1 MLKKIQRIIIFT
13 VLLLTIMII
22 VSFICLMVIQKNSY
36 IEAIYNIPEI
46 EKQKPIIMQNLQNI
60 EMGYYTVAI
69 IFIIIATLVS
79 SILSKCVLAPT
90 LELIKSA
97 QSVIAGE
104 MSEIKKLNQY
114 NKKDEINDLLAMFVG
129 MDSSLKEKLTETTK
143 QKKEIETILIHL
155 KDGVISFDIHGNISH
170 INNAAK
176 IFLNID
182 ESTNFF
188 DVCKLLE
195 VDFTM
200 EKIIYLE
207 KLASQ
212 NKVINIK
219 NRTFKVFF
227 APLQTAE
234 DKADG
239 IIIVMQE
246 ITEHFELDKMRKRFV
261 ADVSHELKTPITS
274 MRGYAET
281 ILQDVDDVNREIE
294 KDQIIYF
301 VRKMEKEAERMQE
314 LVSDLLILSKYDS
327 NIEKRKKEYFQV
339 TEIIKE
345 LEERFQQNAKEK
357 NILLKSFIT
366 SDIPEI
372 YADKFGVERVITN
385 ILTNA
390 IKYTKN
396 NGTVY
401 IYVGFLYN
409 NVYIKIKDTGIGIKE
424 EDINK
429 IFERFYRVDS
439 SRVRASGGTGLG
451 LSIAKEIVEKNNG
464 TIDITSEL
472 DKGTVVVVR
481 FPIK

>member
-22 VSFICLMVIQKNSY
+22 VSFICLMVIQKNAY
-36 IEAIYNIPEI
+36 IDTIYSIPEI

-97 QSVIAGE
+97 QAVIAGE
-104 MSEIKKLNQY
+104 SIVTKKLNQY
-114 NKKDEINDLLAMFVG
+114 SHKDEMDDLLELFLG
-129 MDSSLKEKLTETTK
+129 MDSNLKENLTEATR
-143 QKKEIETILIHL
+143 QKKEIETILFHL

-176 IFLNID
+176 TFLDID
-182 ESTNFF
+182 ENTNFF

-200 EKIIYLE
+200 EKMIYLE

-227 APLQTAE
+227 APLQTEE

-239 IIIVMQE
+239 IVIVMQE

-327 NIEKRKKEYFQV
+327 NIEKRKKQYFQV